1 MSRRRRRRRK
11 PPGEVQINLAA
22 MLDMAFQL
30 LAFFIAT
37 FRPTPIEGHFQLRMP
52 PPGQMVAAPMA
63 ASTTPTDGV
72 AAPSFV
78 ETLDL
83 FVKADNTG
91 QVTAVTVGQQEIVSG
106 RLNEAA
112 VQQLNAHLRG
122 LFTIQAAPFDRIQVH
137 ADRRLHYQELMKIVD
152 VCTRQTLPDG
162 TQMRQIGFTELLDPA
177 QAAEPVSP

>member
-1 MSRRRRRRRK
+1 MSRRRRRRK

-30 LAFFIAT
+30 LAFFIMT
-37 FRPTPIEGHFQLRMP
+37 FRPAPIEGHFQLRMP
-52 PPGQMVAAPMA
+52 PPGQMVAAPVA
-63 ASTTPTDGV
+63 ASTTPSDGV

-91 QVTAVTVGQQEIVSG
+91 QVTTVSVGQQEVVSG

-122 LFTIQAAPFDRIQVH
+122 LFTIQAVPFDRIQVH

-177 QAAEPVSP
+177 KAAEPVSP